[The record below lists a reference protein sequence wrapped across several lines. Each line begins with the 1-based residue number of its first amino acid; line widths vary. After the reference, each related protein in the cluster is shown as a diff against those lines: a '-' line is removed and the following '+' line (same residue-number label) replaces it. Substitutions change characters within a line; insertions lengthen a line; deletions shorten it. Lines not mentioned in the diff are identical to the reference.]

1 MTTTARER
9 QALYNHHPGQ
19 SFCSHCGAPTRRAI
33 PEGDAKE
40 WVLCTQCN
48 AVHYRNPRIVI
59 GTVPV
64 WGNPNELH
72 DPSALQVLLCKRAIE
87 PRYGW
92 WTLPAG
98 FLENDEPLTV
108 GAAREAQEE
117 ANAVLEVG
125 DLFSVIDVPAVHQV
139 HMFYRARL
147 MSLDFSAGEES
158 LDVGLFKLAEIPWDE
173 IAFPT
178 VKTTLKRFVEDV
190 EQVAAG
196 GRFGMHLKTL
206 VYPPKAAG

>member
-1 MTTTARER
+1 MTQSPARNARER

-33 PEGDAKE
+33 PEGDARE
-40 WVLCTQCN
+40 RVMCTQCN

-64 WGNPNELH
+64 WGDEREPK
-72 DPSALQVLLCKRAIE
+72 SLQVLLCKRAIE

-98 FLENDEPLTV
+98 FLENEEPLTV
-108 GAAREAQEE
+108 GAAREAHEE
-117 ANAVLEVG
+117 ANATLDVG

-147 MSLDFSAGEES
+147 VSLAFSAGEES
-158 LDVGLFKLAEIPWDE
+158 LDVGLFKLSEIPWDE

-190 EQVAAG
+190 ELVAAG
-196 GRFGMHLKTL
+196 GRFGLHMKTL
-206 VYPPKAAG
+206 EYQKK